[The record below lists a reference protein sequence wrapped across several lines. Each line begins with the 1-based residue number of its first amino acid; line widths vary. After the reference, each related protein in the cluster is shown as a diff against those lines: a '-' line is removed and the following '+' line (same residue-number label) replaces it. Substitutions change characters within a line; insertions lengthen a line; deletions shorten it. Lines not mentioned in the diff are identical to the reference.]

1 MRRDA
6 AETAATQSWSQTP
19 PRAVLKKASL
29 HYSQRP
35 PPPCFIEEMND
46 HMRQESHPVAKRCF
60 PVLIARGF
68 ERPVDEHGPPNHVFF
83 RNKTPKAPV
92 QAQIPVASHPEIMI
106 RRPYHVV

>member
-6 AETAATQSWSQTP
+6 AGTAATQSRSQPP

-35 PPPCFIEEMND
+35 PPPCFIEEVND

-68 ERPVDEHGPPNHVFF
+68 ERPVDEHGPPNHIFF
-83 RNKTPKAPV
+83 RNKTPKGVPQADAPFL
-92 QAQIPVASHPEIMI
+92 SHGERMI
-106 RRPYHVV
+106 G